1 MFPDSEVLD
10 VGSVV
15 TAMQQQGL
23 EMRGVESLREHYAHT
38 LRHWIA
44 NLEANWHEASRL
56 VGPARARI
64 WRLYMAGCCLNF
76 EKGALGVHQVLGVKP
91 DPHGASGMP
100 PTLAELVQGAQQGPD

>member
-1 MFPDSEVLD
+1 LLE

-15 TAMQQQGL
+15 TAMQQQGF
-23 EMRGVESLREHYAHT
+23 EVRGVQSLREHYGRT

-44 NLEANWHEASRL
+44 NLEANWEEANQL

-91 DPHGASGMP
+91 GPDGASGMP
-100 PTLAELVQGAQQGPD
+100 PTLRELFRVCERSAI